1 MQSAGGRQGAQV
13 RDACILGSILGSS
26 AAKCRANTDSGR
38 MLRRTAGCQ
47 IAGVPTCPYAKHVA
61 LPFLGGGG
69 EQQVLD
75 VQVLASKKV
84 MACLCLT
91 RTLASMPPSGGQ
103 GPAGT
108 AEGTP
113 QLHNIDASISPKRPC
128 SLEDGGDERLH
139 GLAVHLVVV
148 HGLIK
153 HVVKAAA
160 EEKRKD

>member
-13 RDACILGSILGSS
+13 RDACILGSS
-26 AAKCRANTDSGR
+26 AEKCRANTDSGC

-84 MACLCLT
+84 MACFT

-108 AEGTP
+108 AEDTP
-113 QLHNIDASISPKRPC
+113 RLHNIGASISPKRPC

-160 EEKRKD
+160 EEKGKD